1 LIKNFLLFRYAND
14 YLNLVSQNVFVGGE
28 SYLDANGYCLIKV
41 VVAVT
46 VGVAIAIFPNK
57 TMIKFATL
65 IVSSF
70 DE

>member
-1 LIKNFLLFRYAND
+1 
-14 YLNLVSQNVFVGGE
+14 VSQNVFVGGE

-46 VGVAIAIFPNK
+46 IGVAIAIFQNK